1 MSDYEFRFGGLGRLH
16 GTEAM
21 FRLKAAHVAVI
32 GIGGVGSWAVEA
44 LARSGVGSLTLVDMD
59 EICVSNVNRQLPAI
73 QETVGRSKVEV
84 MAERVRSIHP
94 ECRVYTALEFLT
106 ESSVDRILDEFRER
120 RGLWVL
126 DAIDSS
132 PNKCRLILGCWKRK
146 LRLIISGAAGGRQD
160 STQIRI
166 TDLAQVTHDRLL
178 ADLRGRLRRERGFPS
193 DRKIWGLPTVHS
205 PESPRKPVVPESSCG
220 LSDPYSGDGEAP
232 PRLNCQH
239 GYGSAAYVT
248 GVFGLAAAGYLVG
261 QIAQEPGLG

>member
-1 MSDYEFRFGGLGRLH
+1 MV
-16 GTEAM
+16 
-21 FRLKAAHVAVI
+21 RLKAAHVAVI

-44 LARSGVGSLTLVDMD
+44 LARSGVGTLTLVDLD
-59 EICVSNVNRQLPAI
+59 EVCVSNVNRQLPAV

-84 MAERVRSIHP
+84 MADRVLSIHP
-94 ECRVYTALEFLT
+94 GCQVHSKIEFLT
-106 ESSVDRILDEFRER
+106 EASVDRILDEFKER
-120 RGLWVL
+120 RGLWVM

-132 PNKCRLILGCWKRK
+132 PNKCRLILGCWKRY

-178 ADLRGRLRRERGFPS
+178 ADLRGRLRREPGFPS
-193 DRKIWGLPTVHS
+193 DRKTWGLPTVHS
-205 PESPRKPVVPESSCG
+205 SESPRKPVTPESNYG
-220 LSDPYSGDGEAP
+220 RSDPSSGDGKAA

-248 GVFGLAAAGYLVG
+248 GVFGLAAAGYVVG
-261 QIAQEPGLG
+261 QIAQEPGLGPGECGRVWNG